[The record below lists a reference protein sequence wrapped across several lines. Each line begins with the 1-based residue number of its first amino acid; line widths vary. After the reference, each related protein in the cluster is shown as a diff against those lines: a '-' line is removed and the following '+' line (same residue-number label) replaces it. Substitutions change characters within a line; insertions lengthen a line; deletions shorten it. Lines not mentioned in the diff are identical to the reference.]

1 MRKPSRLALAVSA
14 VCAALLSPG
23 GSLAATAGS
32 PASRRAPNTRALLH
46 SRELWATIDVCDTP
60 KQPNTIGVRGSMPGD
75 GRARDQMSMSF
86 HLQYLNAVNQWVE
99 LEAGDS
105 SGYINVGTG
114 AATRQGGWSFTL
126 KPREGKPAF
135 MLRGVVD
142 FRWSQGKTVLQTA
155 SRPTTASHAATA
167 GAEPK
172 GFSAAACSV
181 G

>member
-99 LEAGDS
+99 LPGAGG
-105 SGYINVGTG
+105 SGYSLVGS
-114 AATRQGGWSFTL
+114 AASARQAGSSFTL
-126 KPREGKPAF
+126 KPRAGKPPF
-135 MLRGVVD
+135 TLRGVVG
-142 FRWSQGKTVLQTA
+142 FRWMRANTIMQRA
-155 SRPTTASHAATA
+155 SRPTSSGHDAVV

-172 GFSAAACSV
+172 GYSAATCSA